1 MGKRLNTQRKE
12 ERSWRKGEGEKKDG
26 ICITI
31 GNIF

>member
-12 ERSWRKGEGEKKDG
+12 ERSWRKGGREKDG
-26 ICITI
+26 IYITI